1 VRALVTGG
9 AGFIGSHLVEAL
21 LRRGDAVR
29 VLDSFAT
36 GSRRNLAAVCDD
48 VDVIEGDVRSY
59 ERVNR
64 AAQGCDVVFHLAAVP
79 SVPHSIADPIADS
92 EINVGGTLN
101 VLLVARDQGV
111 RRVVF
116 ASSCSV
122 YGDAACLPLSEASP
136 ARPLVPYA
144 ASKLAAEHQCRAAAV
159 VYGVDVVALRY
170 FNVFGPRQDPRT
182 TYAAVVPRFI
192 AAMLD
197 GRSPAVF
204 GTGEQT
210 RDFVHVADVVEANL
224 LAARAGGVAG
234 EVFNVASGERRSVN
248 DLVDVL
254 NRVLGRR
261 LQATYGPPRP
271 GDVLDSFADIG
282 RSAELLGYRP
292 AVGFA
297 EGLAATIECH
307 EQSRAAL
314 VAG

>member
-9 AGFIGSHLVEAL
+9 AGFIGSHLAEAL

-29 VLDSFAT
+29 VLDNFST
-36 GSRRNLAAVCDD
+36 GNRGNLAAVGDD
-48 VDVIEGDVRSY
+48 VEVVEGDVRSY
-59 ERVNR
+59 ERVHR
-64 AAQGCDVVFHLAAVP
+64 AVRGCDVVFHQAAVP

-101 VLLVARDQGV
+101 VLLVARDQSV

-122 YGDAACLPLSEASP
+122 YGNAACLPLSEAGP
-136 ARPLVPYA
+136 TRPVVPYA
-144 ASKLAAEHQCRAAAV
+144 ASKLAAEHQCRAAAA

-170 FNVFGPRQDPRT
+170 FNVFGHRQDPRT

-224 LAARAGGVAG
+224 LAAQATGVAG
-234 EVFNVASGERRSVN
+234 EVFNVASGEQRSVN
-248 DLVDVL
+248 DLVDAL

-261 LQATYGPPRP
+261 IAATYGPPRP
-271 GDVLDSFADIG
+271 GDVLDSVADIG
-282 RSAELLGYRP
+282 RSADVLGYRP
-292 AVGFA
+292 AVGFEA
-297 EGLAATIECH
+297 GLAATIEH
-307 EQSRAAL
+307 HDEARAAL
-314 VAG
+314 VH